1 MTSFVCSL
9 FIRVL
14 FSKSCMTV
22 RALRP
27 LIASSL
33 SFHKA
38 VRDRLSVE
46 TIENDNDKVTSYRF
60 FKEALRNNITKIVS
74 VFILQELEL

>member
-1 MTSFVCSL
+1 MTL
-9 FIRVL
+9 
-14 FSKSCMTV
+14 

-27 LIASSL
+27 VIALISSPM

-46 TIENDNDKVTSYRF
+46 TIENDNDKVTTYSF
-60 FKEALRNNITKIVS
+60 FKEAHWNNIIKIVS
-74 VFILQELEL
+74 VFILQEL